1 MGTIITV
8 AKYSNCYPLT
18 FPNTRTANAPGEES
32 VAINVASRISTTSE
46 WNK

>member
-8 AKYSNCYPLT
+8 AKYSNGYPLT
-18 FPNTRTANAPGEES
+18 STNIRTANAPEEES
-32 VAINVASRISTTSE
+32 VAINVASRKSTTSE